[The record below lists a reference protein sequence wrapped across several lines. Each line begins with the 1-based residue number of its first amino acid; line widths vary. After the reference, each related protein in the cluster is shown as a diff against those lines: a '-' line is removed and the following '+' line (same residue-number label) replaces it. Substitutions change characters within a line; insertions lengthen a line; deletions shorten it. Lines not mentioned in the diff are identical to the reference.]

1 MKEPIRTYYVKFA
14 VDTLHTEAVIKAYSE
29 SDAKKLLE
37 KQYSDCK
44 VTVSDIDRIS
54 EEDM

>member
-44 VTVSDIDRIS
+44 VTFSDIDRIS